1 MKFLI
6 KAGNTI
12 FYPMGS
18 EGEKAAQRYIYD
30 CAVFVV
36 EGCGVKGKKDKRGCG
51 NYIGLFMLKK
61 EKTRQR
67 IRFYGARRKLFAVN

>member
-30 CAVFVV
+30 CAVFAV
-36 EGCGVKGKKDKRGCG
+36 EGCGVKGEKR
-51 NYIGLFMLKK
+51 
-61 EKTRQR
+61 
-67 IRFYGARRKLFAVN
+67 

>member
-6 KAGNTI
+6 KAGYTI

-36 EGCGVKGKKDKRGCG
+36 EGCGVKGKKK
-51 NYIGLFMLKK
+51 IK
-61 EKTRQR
+61 E
-67 IRFYGARRKLFAVN
+67 GAVTILGRLC